1 MGEGGTERVEDYTFL
16 YGEDNEDNKLG
27 RRFFVLYIR

>member
-1 MGEGGTERVEDYTFL
+1 MGEGGTERLEDYTFL
-16 YGEDNEDNKLG
+16 YGEDNEDKLG